1 MVRASGH
8 GVFNDGGWT
17 LVEPHGS
24 ASGTGGCASLVSPSI
39 LRVSD
44 SGRPEREDQQPPSL
58 PRRRRAAVSADD
70 AAARGHHMLHVLGRR
85 LACLLCCRGSAGI
98 EPKRGPEQRESQ
110 AVE

>member
-17 LVEPHGS
+17 LVELHGS
-24 ASGTGGCASLVSPSI
+24 VSGTGGCASQVTLSI

-58 PRRRRAAVSADD
+58 PRPRRAAVTAEH
-70 AAARGHHMLHVLGRR
+70 AAARGYHILSVLGRR
-85 LACLLCCRGSAGI
+85 LECLLLWFGSD
-98 EPKRGPEQRESQ
+98 
-110 AVE
+110 